1 MDGAGDAP
9 SRMTVSGAD
18 TVLFGVLLGTI
29 HPGIATAT
37 AKSID
42 AVVRAAKSDQSR
54 VHKLALA
61 GPARMAKS
69 QAKIVMVL
77 HPR

>member
-1 MDGAGDAP
+1 
-9 SRMTVSGAD
+9 MTIVGAD
-18 TVLFGVLLGTI
+18 TVLVGVLLGTI
-29 HPGIATAT
+29 HPGIRATA
-37 AKSID
+37 AKSSD

-69 QAKIVMVL
+69 QAKIVMI
-77 HPR
+77 